1 MEWRFAMSG
10 APVLQGGKFGNPI
23 CIKSADG
30 TPSHI
35 NQLPVGQS
43 YKTLGAHIEPMQ
55 HQKTHFNTLLAKAK
69 LHSRLLAS
77 SSYQAPHTWI
87 YYYSVYLQSIGYSL
101 PVSHLSFAQLNK
113 LQQPIVP
120 IVLSKMGYCSNTSR
134 ILTFLCSFYGG
145 IDFRDL
151 RLEQGIGQITFLIR
165 HLRTPGQVCDLLAIV
180 LSWFQFCAG
189 VGYPVFLQPERP
201 LPHLEGHWLVC
212 IRNFLAHID
221 GALEMTKTHIQPLQH
236 MSDSFLMDTACNS
249 GLFTPA
255 ELKRLNYCRL
265 YLNVLTLSN
274 VTDAKGNRFAPS
286 ILDSIQSVQQS
297 SSKGPS
303 AKQERPSNETWALWR
318 RLLHIFGNKY
328 QLFLPLG
335 PWISSGPELRRDWPT
350 LFSPEYRKIYRLT
363 NRKYEVCSQVR
374 HCVHSFLPD
383 DTQVEVLDVA
393 IPVDASKVSDGWRVM
408 PPSPTLYPE
417 ECVNFPATFQDYVD
431 LLPNYD
437 AMLIQ
442 RVDFLGIDVYE
453 TYESLLS
460 SDSLLLV
467 SDGGANDSRG
477 STGWIVPDDTGRRL
491 IRGSGSVPGLDPR
504 ANVTASVDWDGF
516 AAAYKSNFRQIKFVF
531 KFCTKLLPTGKTLHR
546 CESRFD
552 DRCPAGYSLPQESND
567 HLFQCPDISRQRWR
581 SSTTSSLRQRLKN
594 NATNLVLLD
603 IMMAGLDSYFQ
614 AKPFDYSDFT
624 EFDNSTH
631 PRHPYYSLIGHQEA
645 IGWDHFLHG
654 KLSHHWTLL
663 QQDFVWRTNPTKKFD
678 SEAWLR
684 LIIRPTFTTC
694 QDLWTTSNDKRH
706 GKDSKTKKS
715 LHAAQAERDLRALY
729 AASENTSRLVCS

>member
-1 MEWRFAMSG
+1 MAGFVDDNNLQTNEDAYFHEPDTSGIVSRMNHDGQVWHDTLWASGGALSLGKCQYHLMEWRFVMSG
-10 APVLQGGKFGNPI
+10 APVLQGGNFVDPV

-35 NQLPVGQS
+35 KQLPVGQS

-77 SSYQAPHTWI
+77 SSCQAPHTWI
-87 YYYSVYLQSIGYSL
+87 YYYSVYLRSIGYSL
-101 PVSHLSFAQLNK
+101 LISHLSFTQLNK

-120 IVLSKMGYCSNTSR
+120 AVLSKMGYCSNTSC

-151 RLEQGIGQITFLIR
+151 RLEQGIGQITFLIQ
-165 HLRTPGQVCDLLAIV
+165 HIGTPGQVCDLLAIV
-180 LSWFQFCAG
+180 LSWFQLCAG
-189 VGYPVFLQPERP
+189 VCYPVFLQPERP

-212 IRNFLAHID
+212 IRKVLAHID
-221 GALEMTKTHIQPLQH
+221 GALERTKTHIQPLQR
-236 MSDSFLMDTACNS
+236 MRDLFLMDTACNS

-265 YLNVLTLSN
+265 YLNVLTLSD
-274 VTDAKGNRFAPS
+274 VTDAKGNRFAPG
-286 ILDSIQSVQQS
+286 ILDGIRSVQQS

-318 RLLHIFGNKY
+318 RLLHIFGNKH
-328 QLFLPLG
+328 QLLFLPLG

-350 LFSPEYRKIYRLT
+350 FFSPEYRKIYRLS

-374 HCVHSFLPD
+374 HCVYSFLPD
-383 DTQVEVLDVA
+383 DTQAEVPGDA

-408 PPSPTLYPE
+408 PPSLALYPE

-431 LLPNYD
+431 LLPDYD

-467 SDGGANDSRG
+467 SDGGADDSRG
-477 STGWIVPDDTGRRL
+477 STGWIVSDDTGRRL
-491 IRGSGSVPGLDPR
+491 IRGSRSVPGLDPR
-504 ANVTASVDWDGF
+504 SYRAEGYAMVSGLT
-516 AAAYKSNFRQIKFVF
+516 VF
-531 KFCTKLLPTGKTLHR
+531 KHICLFCGHINMLPL
-546 CESRFD
+546 
-552 DRCPAGYSLPQESND
+552 
-567 HLFQCPDISRQRWR
+567 
-581 SSTTSSLRQRLKN
+581 
-594 NATNLVLLD
+594 
-603 IMMAGLDSYFQ
+603 
-614 AKPFDYSDFT
+614 
-624 EFDNSTH
+624 
-631 PRHPYYSLIGHQEA
+631 
-645 IGWDHFLHG
+645 G
-654 KLSHHWTLL
+654 KLYCDNLGL
-663 QQDFVWRTNPTKKFD
+663 IKKV
-678 SEAWLR
+678 
-684 LIIRPTFTTC
+684 
-694 QDLWTTSNDKRH
+694 
-706 GKDSKTKKS
+706 
-715 LHAAQAERDLRALY
+715 LY
-729 AASENTSRLVCS
+729 FF